1 MYIELGKKFFQ
12 NFFNNPSLKIQIRL
26 FFQNKITNYNEK
38 TLRLPPN
45 NIEGLKRSNSPYSFP
60 NFVKRNKKKEKRK
73 QRTNC
78 STVKRGVFQTVS
90 LFSPGF

>member
-1 MYIELGKKFFQ
+1 MYIELGEKFFQ

-45 NIEGLKRSNSPYSFP
+45 NIEGLK
-60 NFVKRNKKKEKRK
+60 
-73 QRTNC
+73 
-78 STVKRGVFQTVS
+78 
-90 LFSPGF
+90 